1 MKFLAKCN
9 CLLPV
14 IVCSFSSEHGWCDS
28 RISSQQTGTDPKSA
42 TLNAIYPHLPALT
55 LDRLS
60 SGALRMLDHGGNLA
74 TSPSGGS
81 VAAGSVQASTDPI
94 INAGLDPRVGS
105 NIRLGSDPTQL
116 PSNLRAQAEPH
127 IARHPTNSDLLVGT
141 FQEGR
146 YTDGGAVDCGYA
158 VSHDGGLTWSRALIP
173 GVTPLTGGPYY
184 RASDPV
190 AGIDRNGII
199 YLNTLAILDST
210 LATSALL
217 VSRSTNGGASFSPPV
232 EAIRSP
238 DSRILLDKNWMAI
251 NTFADTPTAGRM
263 ILTFTRFTSSANPIA
278 CTISDDGGKD
288 LECEHVH
295 HAEHL

>member
-74 TSPSGGS
+74 RSPSGGS

-158 VSHDGGLTWSRALIP
+158 VSHDGGLSWSRALIP
-173 GVTPLTGGPYY
+173 GVTPVTGGPYY

-190 AGIDRNGII
+190 LLTYGKLAVVYWHFSPDR
-199 YLNTLAILDST
+199 LEMVL
-210 LATSALL
+210 
-217 VSRSTNGGASFSPPV
+217 STNGG
-232 EAIRSP
+232 
-238 DSRILLDKNWMAI
+238 
-251 NTFADTPTAGRM
+251 NTFNSPRLIANVATYDAPGIRDGV
-263 ILTFTRFTSSANPIA
+263 FVSSATCYRTLGQLFVVYQGLYLSKPSI
-278 CTISDDGGKD
+278 
-288 LECEHVH
+288 
-295 HAEHL
+295 